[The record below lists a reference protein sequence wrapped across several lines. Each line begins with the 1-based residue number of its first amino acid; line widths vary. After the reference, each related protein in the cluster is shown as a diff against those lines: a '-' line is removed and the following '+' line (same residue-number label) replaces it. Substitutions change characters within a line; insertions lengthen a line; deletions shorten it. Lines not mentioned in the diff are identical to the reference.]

1 MSSVNNLLLIICLT
15 FIFSPCISAASDS
28 KGFSTNLIH
37 IHSPSSPYKNVKA
50 ESLAEDTALKSTLSR
65 HAYMR
70 ARQQKALQPA
80 DFVPP
85 PLIPQEIMFLANLS
99 IGNPP
104 TNVYVILDT
113 GSDLFWIQCEPCDV
127 CYKQKDP
134 IYDRTKSDSYTEMA
148 CDASLCLSLG
158 SDAQCSD
165 PAQRFCVYK
174 YSYEDGTRTSGLL
187 SYDDVAFTSHYSN
200 EDKTAQVGF
209 GCGLQNLNTLTG
221 FRDGGVLGLG
231 PGQVSLVSQLPAIG
245 KVSKSFAYCF
255 GNFSNP
261 NAGGF
266 LVFGDDTYLKGDI
279 TPMVIDEFYYIN
291 LLGIGLGIG
300 EPRLDIN
307 SSSFERKPDGSGG
320 VVIDSGTTLSAFV
333 PEVYEVVRNAV
344 VDKLQKG
351 YNIRPLR
358 SNPDCFRG
366 KIGRDLKF
374 FPTMVLY
381 LESTGIL
388 NDKWSIFRQRY
399 RNAFCLGFTSGDGLN
414 IIGNLAQQSYK
425 FGFNLEQ
432 STLSIESM
440 PNCRPRS
447 AFSN

>member
-1 MSSVNNLLLIICLT
+1 M
-15 FIFSPCISAASDS
+15 
-28 KGFSTNLIH
+28 
-37 IHSPSSPYKNVKA
+37 
-50 ESLAEDTALKSTLSR
+50 
-65 HAYMR
+65 
-70 ARQQKALQPA
+70 
-80 DFVPP
+80 
-85 PLIPQEIMFLANLS
+85 
-99 IGNPP
+99 
-104 TNVYVILDT
+104 
-113 GSDLFWIQCEPCDV
+113 
-127 CYKQKDP
+127 
-134 IYDRTKSDSYTEMA
+134 
-148 CDASLCLSLG
+148 
-158 SDAQCSD
+158 
-165 PAQRFCVYK
+165 
-174 YSYEDGTRTSGLL
+174 
-187 SYDDVAFTSHYSN
+187 
-200 EDKTAQVGF
+200 
-209 GCGLQNLNTLTG
+209 
-221 FRDGGVLGLG
+221 
-231 PGQVSLVSQLPAIG
+231 
-245 KVSKSFAYCF
+245 
-255 GNFSNP
+255 
-261 NAGGF
+261 
-266 LVFGDDTYLKGDI
+266 KGDI

-291 LLGIGLGIG
+291 LLGIGLGFG

-440 PNCRPRS
+440 PNCRPSS

>member
-1 MSSVNNLLLIICLT
+1 
-15 FIFSPCISAASDS
+15 
-28 KGFSTNLIH
+28 
-37 IHSPSSPYKNVKA
+37 
-50 ESLAEDTALKSTLSR
+50 
-65 HAYMR
+65 
-70 ARQQKALQPA
+70 
-80 DFVPP
+80 
-85 PLIPQEIMFLANLS
+85 
-99 IGNPP
+99 
-104 TNVYVILDT
+104 
-113 GSDLFWIQCEPCDV
+113 
-127 CYKQKDP
+127 
-134 IYDRTKSDSYTEMA
+134 
-148 CDASLCLSLG
+148 
-158 SDAQCSD
+158 
-165 PAQRFCVYK
+165 
-174 YSYEDGTRTSGLL
+174 
-187 SYDDVAFTSHYSN
+187 
-200 EDKTAQVGF
+200 
-209 GCGLQNLNTLTG
+209 
-221 FRDGGVLGLG
+221 
-231 PGQVSLVSQLPAIG
+231 
-245 KVSKSFAYCF
+245 
-255 GNFSNP
+255 
-261 NAGGF
+261 
-266 LVFGDDTYLKGDI
+266 
-279 TPMVIDEFYYIN
+279 MVIDEFYYIN
-291 LLGIGLGIG
+291 LLGIGLGFG

-440 PNCRPRS
+440 PNCRPSS

>member
-1 MSSVNNLLLIICLT
+1 MASVNNLLLIICFT

-28 KGFSTNLIH
+28 KGFSTNLFH
-37 IHSPSSPYKNVKA
+37 IHSPSSPYKNAKA

-65 HAYMR
+65 HAYIR

-85 PLIPQEIMFLANLS
+85 PPIPDRDMFLANLS

-104 TNVYVILDT
+104 TNVYVVLDT
-113 GSDLFWIQCEPCDV
+113 GSDLFWIQCEPCNV

-134 IYDRTKSDSYTEMA
+134 IYNRTKSYSYTEMT
-148 CDASLCLSLG
+148 CDDSLCLSLG
-158 SDAQCSD
+158 REGQCSD
-165 PAQRFCVYK
+165 SGSCR
-174 YSYEDGTRTSGLL
+174 YECAYADGSRTSGLL
-187 SYDDVAFTSHYSN
+187 SYDKVAFTSHYST

-209 GCGLQNLNTLTG
+209 GCGLQNLNIITG
-221 FRDGGVLGLG
+221 YRDGGVLGLG
-231 PGQVSLVSQLPAIG
+231 PGQVSLVSQLSSIG

-255 GNFSNP
+255 GNVSDP

-266 LVFGDDTYLKGDI
+266 LVFGDDTYLNGDM
-279 TPMVIDEFYYIN
+279 TPMVIAEFYYIN
-291 LLGIGLGIG
+291 LLGIGLGLG

-320 VVIDSGTTLSAFV
+320 VIIDSGSTLSVFV

-344 VDKLQKG
+344 VDKLRKG
-351 YNIRPLR
+351 YNISPLEQTP
-358 SNPDCFRG
+358 NCFIG
-366 KIGRDLKF
+366 KIGRDLEF

-388 NDKWSIFRQRY
+388 NDEWSIFLQRY
-399 RNAFCLGFTSGDGLN
+399 DDLFCLGFTRGYGLN
-414 IIGNLAQQSYK
+414 IIGTLAQQSYK

-432 STLSIESM
+432 NTLSIESK
-440 PNCRPRS
+440 PNCR
-447 AFSN
+447 